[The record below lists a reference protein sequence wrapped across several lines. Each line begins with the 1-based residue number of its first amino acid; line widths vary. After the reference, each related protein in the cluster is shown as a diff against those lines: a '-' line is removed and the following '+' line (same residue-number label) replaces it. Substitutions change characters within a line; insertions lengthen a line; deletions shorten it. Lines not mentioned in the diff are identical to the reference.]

1 MMIYVVAALF
11 VIGVVLLVIGYR
23 RSHRN
28 LLLSGA
34 IVLFASAVVQP
45 FIQDFIQGF
54 HGG

>member
-1 MMIYVVAALF
+1 MIYVVAALF

-34 IVLFASAVVQP
+34 TVLFASAVVQP
-45 FIQDFIQGF
+45 FIQGFIQGF
-54 HGG
+54 HDG